1 MNNNTEW
8 ITYRPPTREDGN
20 KLYHKV
26 WVTYRNGEVGQEHW
40 SDVKPPTPWQHIQ
53 DKPGPYVKPKR
64 WTVDWNTRDLQWKLY
79 DWDLVLLA
87 LQGLTEDDADAAQR
101 IADIYNEVMP

>member
-1 MNNNTEW
+1 MNNNGW
-8 ITYRPPTREDGN
+8 ITDRQPTREDGN

-40 SDVKPPTPWQHIQ
+40 SDVKPPMPWRHIQ
-53 DKPGPYVKPKR
+53 DKPEPYISPKR